1 MTENEDEW
9 IDDEDLLMEAARYAI
24 SSGINRNRFMSQ
36 SKRAWYEAEAE
47 NRGREMERARLKNV
61 G

>member
-1 MTENEDEW
+1 MTEKEDEW

-24 SSGINRNRFMSQ
+24 RSGISRNRFMSQ

-47 NRGREMERARLKNV
+47 NRGREMERARLKKA